1 MDIDLKIIK
10 FLNSGLPLPGY
21 FLYDSQVRLEVFVAF
36 EFMLHGDDVF
46 CVADLAVVDGF
57 EVLLELV

>member
-1 MDIDLKIIK
+1 M
-10 FLNSGLPLPGY
+10 PLPGY